1 MCNSPQQQQTA
12 QTTATS
18 ACHSVYRER
27 ERKRKGNERGDW
39 ERGVAVFILSRPKH
53 KVKPH
58 YRVFYL
64 LLPCVLLTSRLPLSL
79 SFSSTTSYAPA
90 FPASFGSAQFRH
102 LLHSD
107 HLRTLSSAEPLI
119 ACSGSIHN
127 SPSFACL
134 EYNGYSQ
141 LTFTFTVAFAFT
153 SNI

>member
-1 MCNSPQQQQTA
+1 MYNSPQQQQTA

-18 ACHSVYRER
+18 ACHSVYKKRKRE
-27 ERKRKGNERGDW
+27 RKGNERGEW
-39 ERGVAVFILSRPKH
+39 KRGVAVFILSLPKH

-64 LLPCVLLTSRLPLSL
+64 LLPCVLLTSCPSLHLSL
-79 SFSSTTSYAPA
+79 SSTYAPA

-102 LLHSD
+102 LLHCD

-134 EYNGYSQ
+134 EYNWYSQ
-141 LTFTFTVAFAFT
+141 LTFTFTIAFAFT